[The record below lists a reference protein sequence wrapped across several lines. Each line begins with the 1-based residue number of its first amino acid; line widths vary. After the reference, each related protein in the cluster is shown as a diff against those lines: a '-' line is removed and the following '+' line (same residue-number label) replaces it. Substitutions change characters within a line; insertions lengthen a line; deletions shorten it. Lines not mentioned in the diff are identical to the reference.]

1 MDTADFLRIVL
12 PQNGYYVLAAKRPG
26 MQGYKHEVFETID
39 DLAACALEY
48 DQKGWTVYH
57 CCCSVTDKQGIYNE
71 QKERWQV
78 RVKVNAEA
86 VGSQWLDMDVG
97 PDKEYASRAEALSSL
112 KKLCKEFELPAPMI
126 VSSGGGLH
134 VYWPFD
140 QDYPADEFIV
150 GARLFSEALKA
161 AGYPHDTKPTR
172 NVVSLLRPIG
182 THHRKG
188 EPKPVR
194 CVREAGA
201 TISGRDFYSKFGEVP
216 QVNPE
221 AESIMDEWGTG
232 AVVTYAPSTA
242 REIVKQCP
250 ALRGFARHTQTMP
263 PVHEDHW
270 RNMLNLISHTIEGDK
285 LAHKWSKQGDKRY
298 SFEETQAKIDN
309 WQGGPPTCNTVAANC
324 SACDD
329 CPHLKKIT
337 SPISLGKSAELPPE
351 PPEPEPEVIEQVALS
366 DDHAKVLQSKLA
378 QYHNIIPS
386 KKTPLPFW
394 NKKYSWDGQFLRVFI
409 KNDDGG
415 GDWVPFCSTLYY
427 PFMRYEKTDGTRAL
441 LVCALIDPTKNIWR
455 VFDMD
460 TSKVGDARSL
470 AMELAAQEVTYMKN
484 QQPLNQQFVQDILSG
499 LRASGLE
506 TKTYSSFGWHD
517 NGFVLGEEMITKK
530 GSVPVFLSKKVP
542 SELRGGFGTNGTL
555 DGWAQAVNKVY
566 NRPGAEPHQ
575 WLILTA
581 VGSTLVHLCE
591 SDMWHGIPAAATG
604 ESGCGKSTAC
614 LVGCGIFGN
623 PSKMMVPANSEGTT
637 MNALIQRTSTMRHL
651 PILMDE
657 VTGRK
662 SEELQALLFA
672 LSNGRPKKRLRADGT
687 ELDFGESWDMQGMI
701 TGNTNI
707 IRMLAESDRLRAD
720 ASQVRV
726 FEIKFTRKENEEL
739 FHDINGKADIEKDIL
754 ADQYGVVGREFLRRV
769 IKNKVKVTEALHK
782 MRAKLGGDSDDQRE
796 RFHIDQMAC
805 NLVAGMILKD
815 MGAIDFDLGKLKLW
829 ALGHIRAMRSER
841 QLALQTAED
850 YLQEFIAYLSQH
862 TIITTKFADGR
873 SAVLDDSVFEPRFDP
888 YARLATED
896 KRFIVVR
903 SAFVQWCR
911 KHPQQIDPDWLLER
925 LEREKFIADAKQN
938 DRQRITKGTGLKGVR
953 ARCIEFDYALVS
965 DVGLPTPEQNDL

>member
-1 MDTADFLRIVL
+1 MDTAEFLRTVL
-12 PQNGYYVLAAKRPG
+12 PQNGYYVLAVTRTK
-26 MQGYKHEVFETID
+26 MSGYKHEVFETIE
-39 DLAACALEY
+39 DLAAAALKY

-57 CCCSVTDKQGIYNE
+57 CCCTVTSKQGVYNE
-71 QKERWQV
+71 HKKRNQV

-86 VGSQWLDMDVG
+86 VGAQWLDMDVG
-97 PDKEYASRAEALSSL
+97 PDKEYPSRAAALSSL
-112 KKLCKEFELPAPMI
+112 KKLCREFELPAPVI
-126 VSSGGGLH
+126 VSSGVGLQ
-134 VYWPFD
+134 VYWPFLE
-140 QDYPADEFIV
+140 DYPAASFSA
-150 GARLFSEALKA
+150 GSRLFSEALKV

-188 EPKPVR
+188 EPKPVK
-194 CVREAGA
+194 CVREGVASLTG
-201 TISGRDFYSKFGEVP
+201 DEFYSKFGEVQ
-216 QVNPE
+216 QVSSE

-232 AVVTYAPSTA
+232 HVVTYAPSSA
-242 REIVKQCP
+242 RGIMKRCA
-250 ALRGFARHTQTMP
+250 ALRKFARHTTDMP
-263 PVHEDHW
+263 SVAEDHW
-270 RNMLNLISHTIEGDK
+270 RNMLALLKHTVEGEK
-285 LAHKWSKQGDKRY
+285 LAHRWSKQSDARY
-298 SFEETQAKIDN
+298 SYEETQAKMDN
-309 WQGGPPTCNTVAANC
+309 WEGGPPTCTTVSTNC
-324 SACDD
+324 DSCET
-329 CPHLKKIT
+329 CPFLKKKG
-337 SPISLGKSAELPPE
+337 SPISLGRSAEL
-351 PPEPEPEVIEQVALS
+351 PPEPEPEVIEQIALR

-394 NKKYSWDGQFLRVFI
+394 NKKYSWDGQFLRVYL
-409 KNDDGG
+409 KTDDGG

-441 LVCALIDPTKNIWR
+441 LVCALIDPSKNIWR

-484 QQPLNQQFVQDILSG
+484 QQPLNQQFVQDILAG

-555 DGWAQAVNKVY
+555 EGWAKSVDKVY

-581 VGSTLVHLCE
+581 AGSVLVHLCE
-591 SDMWHGIPAAATG
+591 SDMWHGIPGAATG

-614 LVGCGIFGN
+614 LVGCSMFGS

-637 MNALIQRTSTMRHL
+637 MNALIQRTATMRHL

-672 LSNGRPKKRLRADGT
+672 LSNGRPKKRLRADGS
-687 ELDFGESWDMQGMI
+687 ELDFGESWDMMGMI

-726 FEIKFTRKENEEL
+726 FEIKFTRKENEAL
-739 FHDINGKADIEKDIL
+739 FHDINGKADIEKSIL
-754 ADQYGVVGREFLRRV
+754 AEQYGVVGREFLRRV
-769 IKNKVKVTEALHK
+769 IKNKVKVVAALHD
-782 MRAKLGGDSDDQRE
+782 MRAKLGAASDDQRE
-796 RFHIDQMAC
+796 RFHIDQVAC
-805 NLVAGMILKD
+805 NIVAGMILKD
-815 MGAIDFDLGKLKLW
+815 MGAIDFDLGKLKRW
-829 ALGHIRAMRSER
+829 AIAHIKAMRNER

-873 SAVLDDSVFEPRFDP
+873 GAALDDSVFEPRFDP

-911 KHPQQIDPDWLLER
+911 KHSQQIDPDWLLER

-953 ARCIEFDYALVS
+953 ARCIEFDYDLVS
-965 DVGLPTPEQNDL
+965 DVGLPTPEQTDP